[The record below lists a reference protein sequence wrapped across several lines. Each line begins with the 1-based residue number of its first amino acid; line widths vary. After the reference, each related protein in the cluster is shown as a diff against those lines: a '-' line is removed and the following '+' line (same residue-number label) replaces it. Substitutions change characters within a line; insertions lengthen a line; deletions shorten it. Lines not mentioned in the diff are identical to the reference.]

1 MANRRDPSSDTH
13 AAIALQQSETR
24 LRLMIDAVPAMIT
37 YIDTGERYLFS
48 NLPYMQML
56 GLERDQI
63 VGRSMQEVL
72 GDELYERIRP
82 FREQVLSGEVARY
95 ERQHKRRDGN
105 VADLSVTFV
114 PHLAADGSVEGF
126 FSLTLDI
133 TTLKNLERE
142 LAHIARH
149 DTLTGLPNRAL
160 FTDRLTQAIE
170 RHKRDGTCFA
180 LVYLDIDKFKT
191 INDSLGHAVGDQ
203 LLAGFAARVRQCV
216 RAVDTMARLGG
227 DEFVLILEGPIAE
240 SGAAAVAGKIVAA
253 MEAPFEFE
261 GREVSITTSMGI
273 ALPQEKPV
281 SATEIGARADA
292 ALYQAK
298 ARGRNTFIVG

>member
-1 MANRRDPSSDTH
+1 MANRRDPSADTH
-13 AAIALQQSETR
+13 AAIALQQSEAR

-63 VGRSMQEVL
+63 VGHSMQEVL
-72 GDELYERIRP
+72 GTELYERIRP
-82 FREQVLSGEVARY
+82 YREQVLSGEIARY
-95 ERQHKRRDGN
+95 ERQHQRRDGS

-114 PHLAADGSVEGF
+114 PHLSDDGSVEGF

-133 TTLKNLERE
+133 TPLKNLERE

-160 FTDRLTQAIE
+160 FTDRVAQAIE

-191 INDSLGHAVGDQ
+191 INDTFGHAVGDQ
-203 LLAGFAARVRQCV
+203 LLAGFAVRVRQCV
-216 RAVDTMARLGG
+216 RAVDTMARWGG
-227 DEFVLILEGPIAE
+227 DEFVLILEGPIAAG
-240 SGAAAVAGKIVAA
+240 GASAVAMKIVAA
-253 MEAPFEFE
+253 MQAPFDIE
-261 GREVSITTSMGI
+261 GRQVSITTSTI
-273 ALPQEKPV
+273 QVCRALN
-281 SATEIGARADA
+281 
-292 ALYQAK
+292 L
-298 ARGRNTFIVG
+298 